1 MQRLV
6 LFAKRP
12 RLGHVKT
19 RLVPPLTAEQALELY
34 RAFLIDQLGLLDAF
48 RSRCAPELCLDEDW
62 EPDRETAGG
71 TVRRTEQ
78 GDGDLGSRMLRCLR
92 RATGEGAERIVIV
105 AADSPTL
112 PATHVERAFDALA
125 GGAEVV
131 LAPAFDGGYV
141 LIGLRRPVP
150 ELFCDMPW
158 GGPEVLRITLERA
171 RDAGIETLV
180 IDPWYDVD
188 DGKGLGRLRSDLR
201 DPEMAARAPATAR
214 ALARIDG

>member
-34 RAFLIDQLGLLDAF
+34 RAFLTDQLGLLDAF
-48 RSRCAPELCLDEDW
+48 RSRCDLELCLDEAW
-62 EPDRETAGG
+62 EPERETVGG
-71 TVRRTEQ
+71 SVRRTEQ
-78 GDGDLGSRMLRCLR
+78 GDGDLGVRMLRCLQ
-92 RATGEGAERIVIV
+92 RATGEGAERVVIV

-112 PATHVERAFDALA
+112 PRTHVERAFDALA

-141 LIGLRRPVP
+141 LIGLRRPLP
-150 ELFCDMPW
+150 ELFRDMPW
-158 GGPEVLRITLERA
+158 GGPQVLRITVERT
-171 RDAGIETLV
+171 RETGVETLV
-180 IDPWYDVD
+180 LDPWFDVD
-188 DGKGLGRLRSDLR
+188 DTEGLGRLRDDLR
-201 DPEMAARAPATAR
+201 DPAVASRAPATAR